1 MTYPAPSSRRR
12 MIGFGA
18 ACLFGVSTLAI
29 TASVAAAAE
38 PGDKDS
44 KEIRIESDSLLISGD
59 ATDRQI
65 VLLGD
70 PMAKVLPVPDEP
82 PEVAELTRQIE
93 LDVAELTGP
102 DVLGPIIA
110 FHEGEDWEEL
120 AALGEEL
127 GQLHAGMYDETIEET
142 VMEKDGKRVVKRVI
156 VGGKDMTPEQREAF
170 EAKIEA
176 KAAAL
181 EAKMAAREAAIGD
194 HEKAIEHKME
204 RIEKRIEANSEEIE
218 RIMEERFGA
227 DFEAKVEAQAEL
239 IEYLVESCEDAEL
252 NKGET
257 RIIERAD
264 TQGEVFRLACIEGD
278 RANLKA
284 AATLA
289 AVDSHPGITAAEK
302 AAFKAAAEGQKRK
315 HVMVIR
321 GDKSEM
327 AEPPAPPAPPEAP
340 LKGE

>member
-1 MTYPAPSSRRR
+1 

-18 ACLFGVSTLAI
+18 ALLFGASTLAI

-44 KEIRIESDSLLISGD
+44 REIRIESDTLLITSED
-59 ATDRQI
+59 TDRQI
-65 VLLGD
+65 VMLGD
-70 PMAKVLPVPDEP
+70 PMAKVIPHPPEP
-82 PEVAELTRQIE
+82 PEVVELSRQIE

-102 DVLGPIIA
+102 EGLGPIIA
-110 FHEGEDWEEL
+110 FHESEDWEEF

-127 GQLHAGMYDETIEET
+127 SKLHSGMYDETVEET
-142 VMEKDGKRVVKRVI
+142 VTEEDGQRIVKRRVI
-156 VGGKDMTPEQREAF
+156 RAEDMTPEQREAL

-181 EAKMAAREAAIGD
+181 EARMEAREIAIGD
-194 HEKAIEHKME
+194 HEKAVEHKVKLL
-204 RIEKRIEANSEEIE
+204 EKRIESRTGEIE
-218 RIMEERFGA
+218 RIIEERYGA

-239 IEYLVESCEDAEL
+239 IEYLVESCEDAKL
-252 NKGET
+252 KTGET

-264 TQGEVFRLACIEGD
+264 AQGEVFRLACVEGD

-315 HVMVIR
+315 HVTIIR
-321 GDKSEM
+321 GDKSETS
-327 AEPPAPPAPPEAP
+327 EPPAPPAPPEVP